1 MLINSFAFAE
11 HGKETRIQNWHKLSR
26 EKDTFVGTF
35 GPIMF
40 DTNQIETRQLETNQ
54 IKSNRWALTGG
65 AHGEHKKHKLPGQ
78 LIRDFGRV
86 SSG

>member
-1 MLINSFAFAE
+1 
-11 HGKETRIQNWHKLSR
+11 
-26 EKDTFVGTF
+26 
-35 GPIMF
+35 MF